1 MVQKVKLS
9 KMECYRKM
17 RNKNEKNIGIKPILY
32 TIVFEM
38 KKQRKKLYFFLAI
51 AVLIVFLQSFLL
63 QALLPT
69 FLLADT
75 QAEFFS
81 SGLTFIEFIAL
92 LTACLFFSGIICS
105 EFSNRTGHIV
115 FPKINKYKLILGKY
129 LGNLTLVIVVISVYY
144 FFLGILGL
152 FYYGG
157 PINIRFFYSYGI
169 AILYV
174 IALSSFV
181 TFFSSFMRS
190 VNLTII
196 TTILLLLIGFNIAD
210 QIITMIFAGDVEP
223 LYSITYLGGLITG
236 ILQNPFPD
244 PRYAE
249 IPMGGMGGGMGDFKF
264 YQWITPS
271 VEMGITLLLIFIVA
285 YFILASILFK
295 RRQL

>member
-1 MVQKVKLS
+1 
-9 KMECYRKM
+9 MECYRKM
-17 RNKNEKNIGIKPILY
+17 RNKNESNIGIKPVLY

-38 KKQRKKLYFFLAI
+38 KKQRKKFYFFLGI
-51 AVLIVFLQSFLL
+51 AVLVVFLQSFLL

-69 FLLADT
+69 FLLSDT
-75 QAEFFS
+75 QAEFFN
-81 SGLTFIEFIAL
+81 SGLTFIEFLAL
-92 LTACLFFSGIICS
+92 LAACLFFSSIICS
-105 EFSNRTGHIV
+105 EFDKKTGYIV

-129 LGNLTLVIVVISVYY
+129 IGNLALVVGILTAYY
-144 FFLGILGL
+144 FFLGLLGL

-181 TFFSSFMRS
+181 TFFSSFMKS

-196 TTILLLLIGFNIAD
+196 TTILLLLIGFNIVD
-210 QIITMIFAGDVEP
+210 QIVTMIFAGDVEP

-249 IPMGGMGGGMGDFKF
+249 IPMGGMGGGMEGFTF
-264 YQWITPS
+264 FQWITPS
-271 VEMGITLLLIFIVA
+271 VEMGIILLLIFSVA
-285 YFILASILFK
+285 YLLLAAYLFK

>member
-1 MVQKVKLS
+1 
-9 KMECYRKM
+9 M
-17 RNKNEKNIGIKPILY
+17 RLKNENNIGIKPIFY

-38 KKQRKKLYFFLAI
+38 KKQRKKLYFFLGI

-69 FLLADT
+69 YLLSST
-75 QAEFFS
+75 QAEFFN
-81 SGLTFIEFIAL
+81 SGLIFIEFIAL
-92 LTACLFFSGIICS
+92 LAACLFFSGIICS
-105 EFSNRTGHIV
+105 EYNKKTGFIV

-129 LGNLTLVIVVISVYY
+129 LGNLALVVCIITAYY
-144 FFLGILGL
+144 FFLGLLGL

-181 TFFSSFMRS
+181 TFFSSFMKS

-210 QIITMIFAGDVEP
+210 QIITMIFAEAFEP
-223 LYSITYLGGLITG
+223 LYSITYLGRLITG
-236 ILQNPFPD
+236 ILENPFPD

-249 IPMGGMGGGMGDFKF
+249 LPMGGMGGGMGDFTMG
-264 YQWITPS
+264 QWITPS
-271 VEMGITLLLIFIVA
+271 VEMGITLLLVFIVA
-285 YFILASILFK
+285 YFILAALLFK